1 VIDRSKLQIPA
12 LPRGVVERQRLSGI
26 LDFACI
32 RPVTVLE
39 APAGFGKTTA
49 LLNWLARTERP
60 VAWLT
65 LDRFDNDPR
74 RLARH
79 IFAAL
84 DGAVPG
90 LGSNSLRASDEG
102 ADILRKCIAL
112 LERAAQELPLDELV
126 FVLDDFHVLTED
138 DCQGIIRACV
148 LAIMG
153 SAQTIVTSRSRPRLR
168 LRATDHSTITTAEL
182 AFRPDET
189 RSLLNGT
196 YRLGLDERELRELEF
211 RAQGWP
217 VGISL
222 LGTSR
227 ATQRRSSTAAPIE
240 RQLESLG
247 RGALADYVVQEILEH
262 LDAPVREFL
271 VKSSVLQRLR
281 GDLCESVLHDPD
293 APRLLGL
300 LRASSHV
307 ILEFGGDQ
315 SWVRIH
321 ELVRSVM
328 TQRLLEEDPEL
339 AAELHRRAA
348 LWFTDHDLIPEA
360 IDHAI
365 SAGDGLFA
373 AETIAGNAVELIHSR
388 QYRTLRRAL
397 AAAPA
402 DRGELQPVLEAL
414 DITIGIRTGSA
425 DYGTAQARARALAAN
440 HPERIEV
447 VQMTDSVLMDPFL
460 GDVGGAVA
468 AGHRALERDRRD
480 PSLGPQRAVMLAQA
494 LWFADEVAAMKRL
507 VETYVTVNE
516 PLFLGVWGRGLC
528 ASAHAAEGDL
538 RTAERMMREALEM
551 AAGSGSEIGL
561 EFPALPGVFAEILRS
576 AGKLGEARAQVDE
589 YLRDRE
595 LAWPRGMGHGLALAL
610 DARVAVAERRHK
622 QAAASAHRARGIL
635 EQFADPGA
643 LMLGWLDE
651 LDGVLAT
658 PSAQTLAGTRPTAAE
673 LRVLTLLTE
682 GFSRGEIAERL
693 YLSDSTVKSH
703 LRRLYRR
710 LDVSS
715 REHAVA
721 AAHERG
727 LA

>member
-12 LPRGVVERQRLSGI
+12 LPRGVIDRRRLSGI

-49 LLNWLARTERP
+49 LLNWLARSERP

-84 DGAVPG
+84 DSAVPG

-102 ADILRKCIAL
+102 ADILRKCVAL
-112 LERAAQELPLDELV
+112 LERAAQELALEDMV

-148 LAIMG
+148 LAIMD
-153 SAQTIVTSRSRPRLR
+153 SVQTVLTSRSRPYLR
-168 LRATDHSTITTAEL
+168 LRTSDSSTITAAEL
-182 AFRPDET
+182 AFRPEET

-196 YRLGLDERELRELEF
+196 YGLGLDERELRELDF
-211 RAQGWP
+211 KAQGWP
-217 VGISL
+217 VGLSL

-227 ATQRRSSTAAPIE
+227 VTQRDASTAAPIE
-240 RQLESLG
+240 RQFASLG
-247 RGALADYVVQEILEH
+247 RGALADYVVQEILDH

-271 VKSSVLQRLR
+271 LKSSILQRLR
-281 GDLCESVLHDPD
+281 GDLCEAVLHDPD
-293 APRLLGL
+293 APRLLEE

-307 ILEFGGDQ
+307 ILEFGGDH

-328 TQRLLEEDPEL
+328 MQRLLEEEPAL
-339 AAELHRRAA
+339 AAELHHRAA
-348 LWFTDHDLIPEA
+348 LWFTEHNLIPEA

-402 DRGELQPVLEAL
+402 ERGELQPVLEAL

-425 DYGTAQARARALAAN
+425 DYATAQARARNLAAAN
-440 HPERIEV
+440 PERIEV
-447 VQMTDSVLMDPFL
+447 LQMTDNVLMDPLL
-460 GDVGGAVA
+460 GDIAGAVT
-468 AGHRALERDRRD
+468 AGRKALERDRSD

-494 LWFADEVAAMKRL
+494 LWFAGDFAAIRQL
-507 VETYVTVNE
+507 AEPHADVSE
-516 PLFLGVWGRGLC
+516 PLFLAVWGRGLC
-528 ASAHAAEGDL
+528 ASAHAVDGDL
-538 RTAERMMREALEM
+538 RRAERMMREALEM
-551 AAGSGSEIGL
+551 AAGSGSEIEL
-561 EFPALPGVFAEILRS
+561 EFPALPGVFAEILRAS
-576 AGKLGEARAQVDE
+576 GKLGEARAQIDE
-589 YLRDRE
+589 YLRGRE
-595 LAWPRGMGHGLALAL
+595 LAWPRGMGHGLALAI
-610 DARVAVAERRHK
+610 DARVAVAERSHK
-622 QAAASAHRARGIL
+622 HAAASARKARAIIER
-635 EQFADPGA
+635 FPDPGE
-643 LMLGWLDE
+643 LMLGWLDQ

-658 PSAQTLAGTRPTAAE
+658 PSAQTLTGTRPTAAE
-673 LRVLTLLTE
+673 MRVLMLLAE

-693 YLSDSTVKSH
+693 FLSDSTVKSH

-715 REHAVA
+715 REHALA